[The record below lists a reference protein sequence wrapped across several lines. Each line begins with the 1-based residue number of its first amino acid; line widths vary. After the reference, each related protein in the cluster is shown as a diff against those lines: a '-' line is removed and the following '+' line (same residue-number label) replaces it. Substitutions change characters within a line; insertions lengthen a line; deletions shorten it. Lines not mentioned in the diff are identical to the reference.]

1 MRAMIF
7 SDLVTSKNSIPAL
20 FGMTAFVSLF
30 IAIITETLVVA
41 VACMAAMVPFMYLF
55 SISAYD
61 EQNGWE
67 RFRLTL
73 PISKKQVAYGR
84 YASMFIITIC
94 TLVASIL
101 LGCVLGLVAE
111 ALPEGAVPAGLALS
125 EFGIATIAG
134 VAVFTQLIILT
145 AAIFTLPLIMRFGM
159 TRGSRIVPIV
169 LVLALSTFAALFGN
183 SLDASII
190 ARFFSDEGML
200 ALLIGLACVI
210 VLLLYGASAVL
221 SAWLYERREL

>member
-1 MRAMIF
+1 MRAMIL
-7 SDLVTSKNSIPAL
+7 SDLVTSKNSLPAL
-20 FGMTAFVSLF
+20 FGMTIFVSVF

-55 SISAYD
+55 GIAAYD

-84 YASMFIITIC
+84 YASTFIIMVC
-94 TLVASIL
+94 SLVVAIV
-101 LGCVLGLVAE
+101 LGCALGLVAE
-111 ALPEGAVPAGLALS
+111 ALPEGIVPAGL
-125 EFGIATIAG
+125 EFSAFGLATIVS
-134 VAVFTQLIILT
+134 VAVFTQLIILV

-159 TRGSRIVPIV
+159 TRGSRIVPVV
-169 LVLALSTFAALFGN
+169 LVIALSTFAALCGN
-183 SLDASII
+183 SLDGSTIEQL
-190 ARFFSDEGML
+190 FGNEGVL
-200 ALLIGLACVI
+200 ALLLALACVAAL
-210 VLLLYGASAVL
+210 VLYVASAVL

>member
-7 SDLVTSKNSIPAL
+7 SDLVTSKNSLPAL
-20 FGMTAFVSLF
+20 FGMTVFVSLF
-30 IAIITETLVVA
+30 IAIVTETLVVA

-84 YASMFIITIC
+84 YASMLIIMIA
-94 TLVASIL
+94 TLIVSIL
-101 LGCVLGLVAE
+101 LGCAFGLIAE
-111 ALPEGAVPAGLALS
+111 ALPEATVPSGLKLS
-125 EFGIATIAG
+125 EFGVTTVIGI
-134 VAVFTQLIILT
+134 AVFTQLIILVS
-145 AAIFTLPLIMRFGM
+145 AIFTLPLIMRFGM
-159 TRGSRIVPIV
+159 TRGSRIVPII
-169 LVLALSTFAALFGN
+169 LVIALSTFAAFFSN
-183 SLDASII
+183 SLDEHLTTL
-190 ARFFSDEGML
+190 FFSNGETLGL
-200 ALLIGLACVI
+200 FIALACAI
-210 VLLLYGASAVL
+210 ALLLYVASAAL